1 MAHVNVE
8 RSAQQ
13 YSVVLCGILWYSVVQ
28 LEDSQGSSGNLAR
41 FFPFYWIQVNCGEAA
56 ATARAIHSAAFEE
69 TLLLLYASKQI
80 PMICTF

>member
-13 YSVVLCGILWYSVVQ
+13 YSVVQ

-41 FFPFYWIQVNCGEAA
+41 FFPFYWIQVKWRGNGTQSIE
-56 ATARAIHSAAFEE
+56 AAFEE
-69 TLLLLYASKQI
+69 TLKLFETATLFLLMNLTPKL
-80 PMICTF
+80 FF